1 MVERPL
7 LKGKETKSIFNLH
20 RSRRNTNRQHSM
32 VDTGQYLSPSDRE
45 ILAQRRIRRE
55 ADAVVQKLR
64 REVRNL
70 RNEMALAQDDVLEKL
85 IRKML
90 ITTKR
95 KLIRRINQF

>member
-1 MVERPL
+1 
-7 LKGKETKSIFNLH
+7 
-20 RSRRNTNRQHSM
+20 M

-70 RNEMALAQDDVLEKL
+70 RNKMALAQDDVREKL

>member
-1 MVERPL
+1 
-7 LKGKETKSIFNLH
+7 
-20 RSRRNTNRQHSM
+20 M

>member
-1 MVERPL
+1 
-7 LKGKETKSIFNLH
+7 
-20 RSRRNTNRQHSM
+20 M
-32 VDTGQYLSPSDRE
+32 VDTGQYLGPSDRE

>member
-1 MVERPL
+1 
-7 LKGKETKSIFNLH
+7 
-20 RSRRNTNRQHSM
+20 M

-70 RNEMALAQDDVLEKL
+70 RNEMALAQDDVLEKQ